1 VRDSENIAIA
11 CLCLV
16 GDLGSHQIEGVLR
29 REIYL
34 QWKPFQI
41 AASGLIPFGG
51 GEQTV
56 STITELYISEGA
68 PLRHIFATHHRPGL
82 PPLDLRRA
90 APHRLLGS
98 WCLFED
104 PEPWVDANL
113 LHARISAVSDF
124 EFLKAVPALNIEFIQ
139 ISEECIPSLNSLPD
153 EIRLR
158 ALSSPEWSHLMT
170 SS

>member
-1 VRDSENIAIA
+1 
-11 CLCLV
+11 
-16 GDLGSHQIEGVLR
+16 
-29 REIYL
+29 
-34 QWKPFQI
+34 
-41 AASGLIPFGG
+41 
-51 GEQTV
+51 
-56 STITELYISEGA
+56 
-68 PLRHIFATHHRPGL
+68 
-82 PPLDLRRA
+82 LDLRRA